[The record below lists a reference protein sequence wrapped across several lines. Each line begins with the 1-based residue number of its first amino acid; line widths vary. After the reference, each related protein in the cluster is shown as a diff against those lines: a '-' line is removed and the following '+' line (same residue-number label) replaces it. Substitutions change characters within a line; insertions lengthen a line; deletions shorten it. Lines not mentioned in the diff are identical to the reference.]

1 MKSKKI
7 LIIGLVWPEPDSSA
21 AGTRIIQLIKLLLS
35 ENHQLIFASAAG
47 KGPHSFDLTSLEVTE
62 QAIILNNSSFDT
74 FLQEINPDVVI
85 YDRFVTEEQY
95 GWRIAEHCPDAITIL
110 DTEDLHSLRKARQK
124 AHKHQENF
132 NPEAVF
138 SDPVTIREIS
148 AILRCDLSLI
158 ISETEMQLL
167 LQDFRIDPSLL
178 CYLPFLEEIVR
189 PEDLMQ
195 WKKYQDREGFMFIGN
210 FLHEPN
216 WNTVQVLKTRIW
228 PVLSKILPGVGMH
241 IYGAYCSQKVTQ
253 LHNEKKR
260 FYIHGRA
267 DDSLKSISAHR
278 ILLAPILF
286 GAGLKGKLIHAMQTG
301 TPSVTTT
308 IGAEGMHG
316 DMPWNGFVTN
326 DLEEFSQSAAQLY
339 TNQELWT
346 QCRNNGVA
354 IINERFEKTKSS
366 KTFISMLQNISA
378 NPEQH
383 RRHNFTGTILR
394 FQTMNSTKYMSLW
407 IEQKN
412 AADQSR

>member
-21 AGTRIIQLIKLLLS
+21 AGTRIIQLIKLLLA
-35 ENHQLIFASAAG
+35 ENHQLIFACAAG
-47 KGPHSFDLTSLEVTE
+47 KGPYSFDLSSLGVTE
-62 QAIILNNSSFDT
+62 QTISLNHSSFDT
-74 FLQEINPDVVI
+74 FLQEINPEIVI

-95 GWRIAEHCPDAITIL
+95 GWRIAEHCQDAITIL
-110 DTEDLHSLRKARQK
+110 DTEDLHGLRKARQQ
-124 AHKHQENF
+124 AHKHQKDF
-132 NPEAVF
+132 NPDAVF

-148 AILRCDLSLI
+148 AIMRCDLSLI
-158 ISETEMQLL
+158 ISEAEMLL
-167 LQDFRIDPSLL
+167 LLEKFRIDPSLL
-178 CYLPFLEEIVR
+178 CYLPFLEEPIK
-189 PEDLMQ
+189 PADILQ

-241 IYGAYCSQKVTQ
+241 IYGAYCSQKITQ
-253 LHNEKKR
+253 LHNVKER
-260 FYIHGRA
+260 FYVHGRA
-267 DDSLKSISAHR
+267 DDSLEAISMHR

-286 GAGLKGKLIHAMQTG
+286 GAGLKGKLIHAMRTG

-308 IGAEGMHG
+308 IGAEGMQG
-316 DMPWNGFVTN
+316 ELEWNGLVTD
-326 DLEEFSQSAAQLY
+326 DLEEFPQFAAQLY
-339 TNQELWT
+339 TNKELWT
-346 QCRNNGVA
+346 QYRNNGIA

-366 KTFISMLQNISA
+366 KAFISMLHNILT
-378 NPEQH
+378 NLEQH
-383 RRHNFTGTILR
+383 RKHNFTGRILR

>member
-47 KGPHSFDLTSLEVTE
+47 KGPHSFDLTSLQVTE
-62 QAIILNNSSFDT
+62 QAILLNNSSFDA

-110 DTEDLHSLRKARQK
+110 DTEDLHGLRKARQK
-124 AHKHQENF
+124 AHKYQEDF
-132 NPEAVF
+132 NLEAVF

-158 ISETEMQLL
+158 ISETEIQLL
-167 LQDFRIDPSLL
+167 LKEFRIDPSLL
-178 CYLPFLEEIVR
+178 CYLPFLEEIIK
-189 PEDLMQ
+189 PADIIQ
-195 WKKYQDREGFMFIGN
+195 WAKYQDREGFMFIGN

-216 WNTVQVLKTRIW
+216 WSTVQVLKTRIW

-253 LHNEKKR
+253 LHNEKER
-260 FYIHGRA
+260 FYVHGRA
-267 DDSLKSISAHR
+267 EDSLKAISKHR

-308 IGAEGMHG
+308 IGAEGMQG
-316 DMPWNGFVTN
+316 EMPWNGFIAN
-326 DLEEFSQSAAQLY
+326 DLKEFSLFAAQLY
-339 TNQELWT
+339 ANQELWT
-346 QCRNNGVA
+346 QCSNNGVA
-354 IINERFEKTKSS
+354 IINERFEKIKSS

-378 NPEQH
+378 NPERH
-383 RRHNFTGTILR
+383 RRHNFTGRILR

-412 AADQSR
+412 ATDQSR

>member
-62 QAIILNNSSFDT
+62 KAIILNNSSFDT

-95 GWRIAEHCPDAITIL
+95 GWRIAEHCPNAITIL
-110 DTEDLHSLRKARQK
+110 DTEDLHGLRKARQK
-124 AHKHQENF
+124 AHKHKEEF

-138 SDPVTIREIS
+138 SDSVTIREIS

-189 PEDLMQ
+189 PADILQ

-216 WNTVQVLKTRIW
+216 WNTVQILKTRIW

-253 LHNEKKR
+253 LHNEKER
-260 FYIHGRA
+260 FYVHGRA
-267 DDSLKSISAHR
+267 DDSLGAISKHR

-308 IGAEGMHG
+308 IGAEGMYG
-316 DMPWNGFVTN
+316 DLPWNGFIT
-326 DLEEFSQSAAQLY
+326 DDFEDFSQFAAQLY

>member
-47 KGPHSFDLTSLEVTE
+47 KGPYSFDLTSLEVTE
-62 QAIILNNSSFDT
+62 QAISLNNSSFDT

-95 GWRIAEHCPDAITIL
+95 GWRIAENCPDAITIL
-110 DTEDLHSLRKARQK
+110 DTEDLHGLRKARQK
-124 AHKHQENF
+124 AHKHQEDF
-132 NPEAVF
+132 NPDAVF

-167 LQDFRIDPSLL
+167 LKEFRIDPSLL
-178 CYLPFLEEIVR
+178 CYLPFLEEIIE
-189 PEDLMQ
+189 PADILQ
-195 WKKYQDREGFMFIGN
+195 WKKYQEREGFMFIGN

-228 PVLSKILPGVGMH
+228 PVLSKILPGAGMH
-241 IYGAYCSQKVTQ
+241 IYGAYCSQKVMQ
-253 LHNEKKR
+253 LNNEKER
-260 FYIHGRA
+260 FYVHGRA
-267 DDSLKSISAHR
+267 ENSLEAISSHR
-278 ILLAPILF
+278 VLLAPILF

-301 TPSVTTT
+301 TPSVTTA
-308 IGAEGMHG
+308 IGAEGMQG
-316 DMPWNGFVTN
+316 ELEWNGFITN
-326 DLEEFSQSAAQLY
+326 DLDEFSQLAAQLY
-339 TNQELWT
+339 TDQELWT
-346 QCRNNGVA
+346 QYRNHGIT
-354 IINERFEKTKSS
+354 IINERFEKTKSG
-366 KTFISMLQNISA
+366 KAFISMLQDISA
-378 NPEQH
+378 NTGQH
-383 RRHNFTGTILR
+383 RKHNFTGRILR